1 MSRARTAAAG
11 GSTAAGGNAAAGGR
25 RKTAFRIF
33 FYLLGLLILAFGV
46 ILNSKAAL
54 GVPPVTSASLTF
66 SMLFNVNLGNITFVH
81 YCVLILIEI
90 LIHVHLHRTG
100 RLQGSL
106 KSWLIRDGLQILE
119 NFAFT
124 RVMNL
129 FSGLIPDFA
138 ADYAGQVFGSIPF
151 RAVILAA
158 GIFVIGFGLTMV
170 LDMRLVPNP
179 PDGFVQAVSDAS
191 RKPLGL
197 TKNLVDVV
205 HAAIAVVIGLVVWH
219 GFPVVNVGTIVAVL
233 GVGRVVALFNYL
245 FKARLDRLTGMGD
258 AEAQP
263 AEDA

>member
-11 GSTAAGGNAAAGGR
+11 GSTAAGGSAAAGGR

-33 FYLLGLLILAFGV
+33 FYVLGLFILAFGV

-66 SMLFNVNLGNITFVH
+66 SMLLHVNLGNITFVH

-138 ADYAGQVFGSIPF
+138 TDYAGQVFGSIPF

-219 GFPVVNVGTIVAVL
+219 GFPVVNVGTIAAVL

-258 AEAQP
+258 AEA
-263 AEDA
+263 